1 MIVSVIRLAYYINF
15 NDQEKN
21 QEIDSLKVLMSSLGY
36 LLDRQYKKGIIYNSK
51 YWIGLIFQYYGDSIN
66 LPYEELRRSADKDLA
81 DCIIELIF
89 GYITNG
95 YIDYVK
101 ESLFINKIGNTDFV
115 NDDIYVY
122 EIMTI
127 HCMLYWIAYRE
138 SEDYIDNNLKNKVKE
153 LLNDKEVIKAINKFY
168 RAVSKNYDVMDKNL
182 RIEISETLRKY

>member
-21 QEIDSLKVLMSSLGY
+21 QEIDSLIDLMRSLGY
-36 LLDRQYKKGIIYNSK
+36 LLDRQDKKGIIYNSK
-51 YWIGLIFQYYGDSIN
+51 YWKELIVQYQSNSIY
-66 LPYEELRRSADKDLA
+66 LPCKELRRSADKNFA

-153 LLNDKEVIKAINKFY
+153 LLNDKEVIKVINKFY